1 MRLGPSKGGSMKY
14 PMKPPDSDQDI
25 SKPEIPEPTAG
36 SVQVKKYSAEE
47 IKRATN
53 NFDASTRIGGG
64 GFGTVYKATLRTS
77 VNTQQTVAIK
87 KLGVNSRQ
95 GINELVKE
103 IEILPRLHH
112 RHLVTLVGYCDDPGC
127 LALVYEYV
135 SNGTLN
141 DHLYGSKATPSGL
154 PWLTR
159 ISIALDV
166 ARALSYLHIHVT
178 PGVIHRDIKPSNILI
193 DQKMHAKLAD
203 FGLSKLLPDDEE
215 YTHLT
220 TNIKGTQGYL
230 DPEYFQTRRL
240 TERTD
245 VYSFGVVVLE
255 LITGR
260 KPLEII
266 TGRRRFDL
274 VKWARAEMKKGNIRS
289 VLDHRIAEGAYSV
302 DALWKLADC
311 AMMCCE
317 PHSLNRPNIG
327 DVVRYIEETETLQ
340 REGSRSGSALRER
353 IGSGAQYAGPSGRGA
368 GGGGHANHMPHPGRV
383 GVYPPSRPLY
393 DQPPPQAGGAEVGYQ
408 YNLMHPGGGRP
419 PYPASTSRYP
429 NAAAVGTP
437 VRSPSQAVAYPP
449 YDTRP
454 ANPAG
459 IPR

>member
-1 MRLGPSKGGSMKY
+1 MGCCCPTIRLGPSKSSSMN
-14 PMKPPDSDQDI
+14 PMKPPDSGHDI
-25 SKPEIPEPTAG
+25 PKPEMPKPEMPKPDMPKPEMPKPEIPESTAG
-36 SVQVKKYSAEE
+36 GVQVKKYSAEE

-53 NFDASTRIGGG
+53 NFDVSTRIGGG
-64 GFGTVYKATLRTS
+64 GFGTVYKGTVRTS
-77 VNTQQTVAIK
+77 VHTQQTVAIK
-87 KLGVNSRQ
+87 KLGVDSRQ

-112 RHLVTLVGYCDDPGC
+112 RHLVTLVGYCSAPGC
-127 LALVYEYV
+127 LALVYEYI

-141 DHLYGSKATPSGL
+141 DHMYGSKATPSGL

-166 ARALSYLHIHVT
+166 ARALSYLHLHVT

-193 DQKMHAKLAD
+193 DQKMHAKLTD

-245 VYSFGVVVLE
+245 VYSFGVVMLE

-266 TGRRRFDL
+266 TGMRRFDL

-311 AMMCCE
+311 AMTCCE
-317 PHSLNRPNIG
+317 PYSANRPNIG
-327 DVVRYIEETETLQ
+327 DVVRYIEEAETLQ
-340 REGSRSGSALRER
+340 REGSRSGQAFPER
-353 IGSGAQYAGPSGRGA
+353 IGSGAQNAGPSGGGA
-368 GGGGHANHMPHPGRV
+368 GGGGHANHMP
-383 GVYPPSRPLY
+383 
-393 DQPPPQAGGAEVGYQ
+393 QAGRGGALPSVS
-408 YNLMHPGGGRP
+408 
-419 PYPASTSRYP
+419 PAR
-429 NAAAVGTP
+429 
-437 VRSPSQAVAYPP
+437 
-449 YDTRP
+449 
-454 ANPAG
+454 
-459 IPR
+459 